1 MTYYD
6 ETAEKA
12 LLGAALYDPRVTA
25 ATRLTGDEFYQL
37 VHGETWDAI
46 HAVHA
51 QGLTPDAATVLP
63 RIPPGQRQH
72 AAGLLLDVVGLGV
85 AANADAYATTIRD
98 RAERRR
104 IASVLDGARQRLDQP
119 DTAADDTIAYLERH
133 VTTGGALD
141 QAAETLW
148 TMDEFLD
155 RDMPDVSWV
164 IPGLLAEG
172 ERLILT
178 GTEGMGKSILM
189 RQLGVMVSAGLDPFS
204 LAAVPGKRVLFVDC
218 ENPERIMMSRLGELR
233 QVCRNRHSNPGMYLR
248 RYPQG
253 LDLASPRDRMELH
266 HLCTIVRPELLL
278 IGPVYKL
285 YVGGAGAR
293 EEDLAR
299 QVTVVLDGLRE
310 EFGFAL
316 ILEHHSPHAAP
327 GAEQRS
333 VRPIGSSLWMRW
345 PEFGMGIRPRRGT
358 KPVDRQGEVIQWR
371 GPRDERPWPKDL
383 DAGGPGKLPW
393 VSAELQHPQRRTTA

>member
-12 LLGAALYDPRVTA
+12 ILGAALYDPRVTA
-25 ATRLTGDEFYQL
+25 ATRLAGDEFYQL
-37 VHGETWDAI
+37 VHGEMWDAI

-51 QGLTPDAATVLP
+51 QGLAPDAATVLP

-72 AAGLLLDVVGLGV
+72 AAALLLDVVGLGV

-155 RDMPDVSWV
+155 RDMPELSWV

-204 LAAVPGKRVLFVDC
+204 LAAVPSKRVLFVDC

-233 QVCRNRHSNPGMYLR
+233 QVCRNRRSNPGMYLR

-253 LDLASPRDRMELH
+253 LDLATPRDRMELH

-383 DAGGPGKLPW
+383 DAGGAGNLPW
-393 VSAELQHPQRRTTA
+393 VSAELQHPQRRTA